1 MEYAAVN
8 RKSVQDAREDVL
20 SQKRNKPSSS
30 LLSWTFGIF
39 AILRSETGGV
49 GEQDP

>member
-8 RKSVQDAREDVL
+8 TKSVQDAREDVL
-20 SQKRNKPSSS
+20 SQKRNKRSS